1 VTVVGQILAL
11 VLVSIWEIFIW
22 NGEADTFVNGNNQR
36 YQIYAGSAAVWQ
48 RFGSGGWKDQQDLTH
63 TQVGYIPMPL
73 SFVGVEL
80 LAMLACSSFTS
91 GVIVKVT
98 EEEVSARG

>member
-1 VTVVGQILAL
+1 VATI
-11 VLVSIWEIFIW
+11 S
-22 NGEADTFVNGNNQR
+22 EAV
-36 YQIYAGSAAVWQ
+36 AGKISKT
-48 RFGSGGWKDQQDLTH
+48 SH